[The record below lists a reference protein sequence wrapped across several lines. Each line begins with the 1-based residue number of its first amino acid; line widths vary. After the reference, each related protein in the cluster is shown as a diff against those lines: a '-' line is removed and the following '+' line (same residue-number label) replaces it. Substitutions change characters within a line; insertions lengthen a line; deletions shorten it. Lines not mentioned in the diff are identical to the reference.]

1 MVTYKTP
8 ARKSTRKR
16 NPQDYAS
23 VDSGAAPDSRRW
35 LWNVAD
41 KMSFTDPFKRMDGVN
56 VNLTWLEEDETA
68 MLEPIVIESPEGLGL
83 KMPAND
89 FAVDD
94 VADLLGEQTPVDVIG
109 TSSGHDTDAALHTFP
124 DVASQSASPGWTLGK
139 WADYVESEPSKRD
152 KIYNVISLEVSGT
165 KVAEQVLP
173 PKIVRDLDWVEN
185 FWPSTRRGKGN
196 VYPKVQ
202 LYCLMGVQGAWTVC
216 EPRLRTTST

>member
-109 TSSGHDTDAALHTFP
+109 TSSGHDTDAALHNFSRRCLP
-124 DVASQSASPGWTLGK
+124 ICFSGLDLGQMGRLCRERTL
-139 WADYVESEPSKRD
+139 E
-152 KIYNVISLEVSGT
+152 
-165 KVAEQVLP
+165 
-173 PKIVRDLDWVEN
+173 
-185 FWPSTRRGKGN
+185 TRQDIQCN
-196 VYPKVQ
+196 
-202 LYCLMGVQGAWTVC
+202 LT
-216 EPRLRTTST
+216 